1 MKNND
6 DLQFETTK
14 NNDDAQAMDKSEL
27 LPIFEGMKFSGD
39 IQPLEYVSVPDYEKT
54 EISDDKSDS
63 YKSDLKK
70 KKRSFSAISNKKF
83 KKFIIAAVSLILT
96 VALATTAIVLIIG
109 SGKNESPVL
118 SVYAGEKDNTIL
130 LADGSEYKL
139 SEVQEVKVSDDGM
152 MLYYSTQT
160 ASKTGKFDL
169 KVVDV
174 SKKKSLNKE
183 GSYID
188 NGIDEGWYI
197 NSDGSFMCFSKTV
210 DGVKNYYLY
219 SAEDGTTELV
229 ASNVEEVFLPAK
241 GDVIYFTRRISSIYS
256 LHRKRY
262 GEESQN
268 VVSEVNHVFFYDS
281 EENGFEVLYTLA
293 ADEQNAV
300 NVYSVKNYEE
310 PKVICENV
318 GEVYMNDYEVT
329 GNLYYFTKDTAT
341 VDWKDF
347 INDPYFDTDATLERP
362 VEGDYMVNVGFIFD
376 RYVLDYNAF
385 TAAEK
390 KYNAKL
396 LRDDIREELDRIDLG
411 LAVKDTYTCYMY
423 NGTTK
428 ELASGIMLE
437 NVLGFSAT
445 GLPRLIY
452 AKSVIEVDSKIEMDT
467 LVGLAK
473 NDNVTKAIDHVTE
486 VLSNSHGLS
495 DECIYTWYDSKM
507 VLEYTLDEYEVEK
520 TKFILGE
527 KDSLYVL
534 SDGNLYRNTITQKEI
549 KKGELIDKNVAEC
562 EFKEGALYYTKEND
576 SGKVSLYRHST
587 VKGKEHLA
595 DNIYTYFVSE
605 EDYVIILTRKQADVE
620 LMDVAVFSGG
630 KYTEIDTD
638 VSLNNFVC
646 NKKSFAYI
654 KNTGAYDTY
663 GAGDMYIYPAENG
676 TSASA
681 VNVTKIFYVKK

>member
-1 MKNND
+1 MKNNN

-27 LPIFEGMKFSGD
+27 LPIFEGMKISGD
-39 IQPLEYVSVPDYEKT
+39 IQPLEYISIPDYEKT
-54 EISDDKSDS
+54 EISDDKNDS

-70 KKRSFSAISNKKF
+70 KKRSLSAILNKKF
-83 KKFIIAAVSLILT
+83 KKFIIAAVSSILAVSLI
-96 VALATTAIVLIIG
+96 AGIIVLIVG
-109 SGKNESPVL
+109 SGKNDVPVL
-118 SVYAGEKDNTIL
+118 SVYSSENDNTIL
-130 LADGSEYKL
+130 LSDGNTYKL
-139 SEVQEVKVSDDGM
+139 SEAQDVKISDDGM

-169 KVVDV
+169 KVIDV
-174 SKKKSLNKE
+174 SKKKSLTKE

-188 NGIDEGWYI
+188 NGVDDGWYI
-197 NSDGSFMCFSKTV
+197 NSDGSFMCYSKTTE
-210 DGVKNYYLY
+210 GVKNYYLY
-219 SAEDGTTELV
+219 SAEEGTTEPIS
-229 ASNVEEVFLPAK
+229 SNVDEVFLPEK
-241 GDVIYFTRRISSIYS
+241 GDVVYFTRRISSIYS

-262 GEESQN
+262 GEDSQN
-268 VVSEVNHVFFYDS
+268 VASEVNHVFFYDS
-281 EENGFEVLYTLA
+281 EDNGFEVLYTLE
-293 ADEQNAV
+293 ADEN
-300 NVYSVKNYEE
+300 NTIDVYSVKNYEE
-310 PKVICENV
+310 PKVICENA

-423 NGTTK
+423 NGMTK

-437 NVLGFSAT
+437 NVLSFSAT
-445 GLPRLIY
+445 DSPRLIY

-473 NDNVTKAIDHVTE
+473 NDNITKAIDHVTD
-486 VLSNSHGLS
+486 VLSNSYGLS

-507 VLEYTLDEYEVEK
+507 VMEYTLDEYEVEK
-520 TKFILGE
+520 TKFILGD

-534 SDGNLYRNTITQKEI
+534 SDGNLYRNVITQKEI
-549 KKGELIDKNVAEC
+549 KKGELIDKNVVEC
-562 EFKEGALYYTKEND
+562 EFKENALYYTKEND
-576 SGKVSLYRHST
+576 SGKVSLYRHSPD
-587 VKGKEHLA
+587 KGKEHLT
-595 DNIYTYFVSE
+595 DNLYAYFVSD

-638 VSLNNFVC
+638 VSLNNFVYSG
-646 NKKSFAYI
+646 KSFAYI

-663 GAGDMYIYPAENG
+663 SAGDMYIYSAENG
-676 TSASA
+676 VSASA